1 MKLIRDN
8 IDKIIN
14 SDLNIIKRHKSEQV
28 PIFFAI
34 DDRYIPFLA
43 VTLQSLIEH
52 TSKNVKYLINILY
65 TDISEENKE
74 KIKKYEKSNVSIE
87 FIDLSEYMQEIQ
99 EKLYIRDYYS
109 KTTYFRLF
117 IPELF
122 PQLDKAIYL
131 DSDIVVLKDIAL
143 LYDVDLKDNLL
154 GAIPDDSVQIIK
166 SFQDYVE
173 KVIGV
178 SSYKK
183 YFNAGVLSMNLKALR
198 EINFIDKFVY
208 LLDSVK
214 YKVAQDQD
222 YLNRLCKGRVKL
234 LDNTWNRMPIGG
246 DTIPRENL
254 KIIHYNLSYK
264 PWHFEKI
271 LYKEYFWEYA
281 KQTEFFDDIMAIKN
295 SYKLEDKFFD
305 METEKSLKELTL
317 KESEC
322 VGDDRVSETR
332 KYIKK
337 TVEKKTSIP
346 KAKDR
351 LEVLKKIEQLEEEG
365 KFDVDPEDDPP
376 TITLKPENVDYLKQ
390 KNTSKIKTKIANKVG
405 EKFLDSIL
413 KNNKLIIRE
422 VNGIENLNGLNSGA
436 IITCN
441 HFNPFDVFAIE
452 DIYRMSNFA
461 GKKTLY
467 KVIREG
473 NYTNFPGLYGF
484 LFRNSDTL
492 PLSSNTETMKEFLKS
507 IKVILN
513 RGDFILIYPEQSLW
527 WNYKKPKP
535 LKSGAFKFAVE
546 NKVPVL
552 PIFIT
557 MQDTEAIG
565 KDGFPVQEYIINIGE
580 PIYPIEGMSIHENV
594 ELMKNENFNIW
605 KKCYEKFYRI
615 PLEYTTKIKEEVMED
630 GE

>member
-28 PIFFAI
+28 PIFFTI

-43 VTLQSLIEH
+43 VTLQSLIAH
-52 TSKNVKYLINILY
+52 ASKNVKYLINILY

-117 IPELF
+117 IPDLF

-131 DSDIVVLKDIAL
+131 DSDVVVLKDIAL

-198 EINFIDKFVY
+198 EINFVDKFVY

>member
-1 MKLIRDN
+1 M
-8 IDKIIN
+8 
-14 SDLNIIKRHKSEQV
+14 
-28 PIFFAI
+28 
-34 DDRYIPFLA
+34 
-43 VTLQSLIEH
+43 
-52 TSKNVKYLINILY
+52 
-65 TDISEENKE
+65 
-74 KIKKYEKSNVSIE
+74 
-87 FIDLSEYMQEIQ
+87 
-99 EKLYIRDYYS
+99 
-109 KTTYFRLF
+109 
-117 IPELF
+117 
-122 PQLDKAIYL
+122 
-131 DSDIVVLKDIAL
+131 
-143 LYDVDLKDNLL
+143 
-154 GAIPDDSVQIIK
+154 
-166 SFQDYVE
+166 
-173 KVIGV
+173 
-178 SSYKK
+178 
-183 YFNAGVLSMNLKALR
+183 
-198 EINFIDKFVY
+198 
-208 LLDSVK
+208 DSVK

-390 KNTSKIKTKIANKVG
+390 KNASKIKTRIANKVG

-565 KDGFPVQEYIINIGE
+565 KDGFPIQEYIINIGE